1 MVVMSEN
8 CVMCNH
14 YVYMLECSDG
24 SLYTGYTTNVGKRL
38 DTHNRG
44 KGAKFTRSRLPCKLV
59 YVEVYTSKQEAMSR
73 GWHIKHKLS
82 RKDKL
87 QLIQTYEYSIS
98 R

>member
-1 MVVMSEN
+1 
-8 CVMCNH
+8 MCNH

-73 GWHIKHKLS
+73 EWHIKHKLS

>member
-1 MVVMSEN
+1 
-8 CVMCNH
+8 
-14 YVYMLECSDG
+14 MLECSDG

-73 GWHIKHKLS
+73 EWHIKHKLS

>member
-1 MVVMSEN
+1 
-8 CVMCNH
+8 MCNH

-59 YVEVYTSKQEAMSR
+59 YVEVYTSKQEAMSME
-73 GWHIKHKLS
+73 WHIKHKLS

>member
-38 DTHNRG
+38 DNHNRG

-73 GWHIKHKLS
+73 EWHIKHKLS

>member
-8 CVMCNH
+8 CVTCNH

-24 SLYTGYTTNVGKRL
+24 SLYTGYTNNIDKRL

-44 KGAKFTRSRLPCKLV
+44 KGAKYTRSRLPCKLV

-73 GWHIKHKLS
+73 EWYIKHKLC
-82 RKDKL
+82 RKAKL
-87 QLIQTYEYSIS
+87 QLIQTYEYGIS

>member
-24 SLYTGYTTNVGKRL
+24 SLYTGYTDNVDKRL

-44 KGAKFTRSRLPCKLV
+44 KGAKYTRSRLPCILV
-59 YVEVYTSKQEAMSR
+59 YVEVYASKQEAMSR
-73 GWHIKHKLS
+73 EWYIKHKLS

-87 QLIQTYEYSIS
+87 QLIQTYEYSID

>member
-1 MVVMSEN
+1 
-8 CVMCNH
+8 
-14 YVYMLECSDG
+14 MLECSDG

-59 YVEVYTSKQEAMSR
+59 YVEVYTSKQEAMNR
-73 GWHIKHKLS
+73 EWHIKHKLS

>member
-8 CVMCNH
+8 CATCNH

-24 SLYTGYTTNVGKRL
+24 SLYAGYTNNVAKRL
-38 DTHNRG
+38 DTHNSG
-44 KGAKFTRSRLPCKLV
+44 KGAKYTRSRLPCKLV

-73 GWHIKHKLS
+73 EWYIKHKLC
-82 RKDKL
+82 RKEKL
-87 QLIQTYEYSIS
+87 QLIQTYEYGIS

>member
-1 MVVMSEN
+1 
-8 CVMCNH
+8 
-14 YVYMLECSDG
+14 MLECSDG

-59 YVEVYTSKQEAMSR
+59 YVEVYTSKQEAMSME
-73 GWHIKHKLS
+73 WHIKHKLS

>member
-8 CVMCNH
+8 CVTCNH

-24 SLYTGYTTNVGKRL
+24 SLYIGYTNNIDKRL

-44 KGAKFTRSRLPCKLV
+44 KGAKYTRSRLPCKLV

-73 GWHIKHKLS
+73 EWYIKHKLC
-82 RKDKL
+82 RKEKL
-87 QLIQTYEYSIS
+87 QLIQTYEYGIS

>member
-8 CVMCNH
+8 CATCNH

-24 SLYTGYTTNVGKRL
+24 SLYAGYTNNVAKRL
-38 DTHNRG
+38 DTHNSG
-44 KGAKFTRSRLPCKLV
+44 KGAKYTRSRLPCKLV

-73 GWHIKHKLS
+73 EWHIKHKLS

>member
-1 MVVMSEN
+1 MSEN
-8 CVMCNH
+8 CATCNH

-24 SLYTGYTTNVGKRL
+24 SLYAGYTNNVAKRL
-38 DTHNRG
+38 DTHNSG
-44 KGAKFTRSRLPCKLV
+44 KGAKYTRSRLPCKLV

-73 GWHIKHKLS
+73 EWHIKHKLS

>member
-73 GWHIKHKLS
+73 EWHIKHKLS

>member
-8 CVMCNH
+8 CATCNH

-24 SLYTGYTTNVGKRL
+24 SLYTGYTTNVDKRL
-38 DTHNRG
+38 DIHNRG

-73 GWHIKHKLS
+73 EWHIKHKLS